1 MQRAHVQEETAFTS
15 GKEKIVTIV
24 AFAAGACFGMIIASV
39 FAAAGRCSYKE
50 EVRAYYE
57 RRVQQDGHRDVAG
70 GSRTDLRS

>member
-39 FAAAGRCSYKE
+39 FAAAGRCSYEK

-57 RRVQQDGHRDVAG
+57 RRMQQDGHSDVAG

>member
-15 GKEKIVTIV
+15 GKEKTVTIV

-39 FAAAGRCSYKE
+39 FAAVGRCSYEE

-57 RRVQQDGHRDVAG
+57 RRMRQDGHRDVAG

>member
-1 MQRAHVQEETAFTS
+1 M
-15 GKEKIVTIV
+15 IV

-39 FAAAGRCSYKE
+39 FAAAGRCSYEE

-57 RRVQQDGHRDVAG
+57 RRMQQDGHHDVAG

>member
-15 GKEKIVTIV
+15 GKEKTVMIV

-39 FAAAGRCSYKE
+39 FAAAGRCSYEE

-57 RRVQQDGHRDVAG
+57 RRMQQDGHRDVAG